1 MRDYKN
7 YEAEEAQG
15 QISFIRT
22 LWAMIASA
30 CLMGIIMHSCVGG
43 IVKQAEIDEAETRGR
58 MLLMQQV
65 MDEMERT
72 GEDYRYFFTYASKPQ
87 STGLYHAVLMRGA
100 ECRQ

>member
-43 IVKQAEIDEAETRGR
+43 IVKQAEIDEAETRER

-72 GEDYRYFFTYASKPQ
+72 GEDYRYFSPMPASLNQPA
-87 STGLYHAVLMRGA
+87 SITLSL
-100 ECRQ
+100 